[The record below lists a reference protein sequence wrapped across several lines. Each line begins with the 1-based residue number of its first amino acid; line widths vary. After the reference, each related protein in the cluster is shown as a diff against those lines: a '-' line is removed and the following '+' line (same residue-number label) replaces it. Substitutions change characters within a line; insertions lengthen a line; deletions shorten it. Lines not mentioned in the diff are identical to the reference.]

1 MKLATKHKRK
11 AWCVVP
17 GSCPLKTPESDIR
30 KVQIIHHDLIARFV
44 DGMATSDDLKDLMET
59 WFTYT
64 IMMEL
69 YAEEGTTFTD
79 DAKAVMQTLGEILP
93 NLHARHAPPACISL
107 NAQEMDIAKSAA
119 AVMDELIAM
128 DRHGIALRAAIA
140 SAARLQQLPKGVH
153 AR

>member
-1 MKLATKHKRK
+1 MKTRISGHRRQPAAIPKFWR
-11 AWCVVP
+11 A
-17 GSCPLKTPESDIR
+17 KTPASVIR
-30 KVQIIHHDLIARFV
+30 DTQIVHHDLVARFV
-44 DGMATSDDLKDLMET
+44 DGMATTDDLKDLMET

-64 IMMEL
+64 IMMEF

-79 DAKAVMQTLGEILP
+79 DAKALMQTLGEILP

-128 DRHGIALRAAIA
+128 DRHGIALRAAMA
-140 SAARLQQLPKGVH
+140 SAARLQQMDKGVH
-153 AR
+153 AP